1 LRPLRTPAEA
11 LQILTEGNWR
21 FRASKLTRMN
31 SASGWHIDVTQDQR
45 PVAAI
50 LTCADSRLFMESIFD
65 CGRGELFVCRVAGN
79 IVDDS
84 LIGSLEFAVA
94 KLYVPLILVL
104 GHEACGA
111 VAAACDDLPDVGR
124 INKLVDA
131 LRPAVAIA
139 RTEPGD
145 FHENTIRANVR
156 LAVNALRATEPV
168 LKPALAAG
176 ELAIEGAYYHL
187 STGEVELMH
196 F

>member
-1 LRPLRTPAEA
+1 M
-11 LQILTEGNWR
+11 QILTEGNWR
-21 FRASKLTRMN
+21 FRSSKVLRINT
-31 SASGWHIDVTQDQR
+31 ATGWHIDVTQDQR

-65 CGRGELFVCRVAGN
+65 CSRGDLFVCRVAGN

-111 VAAACDDLPDVGR
+111 VSAACDDKPDVGR
-124 INKLVDA
+124 IAKLVEA
-131 LRPAVAIA
+131 LRPAVEEA
-139 RTEPGD
+139 RSEPGD
-145 FHENTIRANVR
+145 LRENAVRANVR
-156 LAVNALRATEPV
+156 RAVRTLRSTDPV
-168 LKPALAAG
+168 LQEALAAG
-176 ELAIEGAYYHL
+176 TLGIEGAYYHL
-187 STGEVELMH
+187 TTGEVELLH